1 MNGQLRVD
9 PEFGYVVVVLSNFG
23 PPTADIIAD
32 FFTLRV
38 PVDIGAARRQQSHRQ
53 LRAGRQPMN
62 TSFVRCTRRKPPS
75 PRSDVATAAAST
87 EPPDSSSN

>member
-1 MNGQLRVD
+1 LPYFGHGGAAPGMNGQLRVY

-38 PVDIGAARRQQSHRQ
+38 PVDIDAA
-53 LRAGRQPMN
+53 G
-62 TSFVRCTRRKPPS
+62 
-75 PRSDVATAAAST
+75 
-87 EPPDSSSN
+87 DSSPTDNTVQEDNR